1 MKTFNTLSQQECQK
15 VFPEIY
21 LSANDKWKSTNYLS
35 KKEDYATAT
44 FLMITCIEEYL
55 KSLIL
60 ALDGNGFKFRQ
71 IKGFD
76 GVFKNHSLRYP
87 IIYLFHFMAA
97 SFEFSET
104 FKLKKGVIRKAWY
117 TLNRL
122 IDTKTNF
129 KWYSNLDN
137 LRENSLYSNFTDQL
151 ILPNEINKIEFEKV
165 KENLTKVR
173 FAFCSI
179 IVVLN
184 PENDRFK
191 SEKVEFID
199 TVNKMVNDFGLYDSL
214 DEQLSLIRK
223 GKPNSNHLRTIT
235 QLFIND
241 FGK

>member
-1 MKTFNTLSQQECQK
+1 MKTFNTLSQKECLD

-21 LSANDKWKSTNYLS
+21 FSANDKWKSANYLS
-35 KKEDYATAT
+35 KKEDYSTAT
-44 FLMITCIEEYL
+44 FLMISCLEEYL

-60 ALDGNGFKFRQ
+60 ALDGNGYKFRQ

-87 IIYLFHFMAA
+87 IIYLFHFMVA

-104 FKLKKGVIRKAWY
+104 FKKKKGIIKKSWY

-122 IDTKTNF
+122 IDTQTNYR
-129 KWYSNLDN
+129 WYSNLDT

-151 ILPNEINKIEFEKV
+151 LLPNDISKVEFKKI

-184 PENDRFK
+184 PENNRFK
-191 SEKVEFID
+191 LEKIEFID

-214 DEQLSLIRK
+214 DEQLILIRK
-223 GKPNSNHLRTIT
+223 NGNNSNHLRTIT
-235 QLFIND
+235 QLFKKD
-241 FGK
+241 FR

>member
-1 MKTFNTLSQQECQK
+1 MKTFNTLPQK
-15 VFPEIY
+15 DCLDVFPKIY
-21 LSANDKWKSTNYLS
+21 FSANDKWKSANYLS
-35 KKEDYATAT
+35 KREDYATAT
-44 FLMITCIEEYL
+44 FLMISCIEEYL

-87 IIYLFHFMAA
+87 IIYLFHFMAS

-104 FKLKKGVIRKAWY
+104 FKKKKGIIRKAWY
-117 TLNRL
+117 TLNRI
-122 IDTKTNF
+122 IDTKTNYR
-129 KWYSNLDN
+129 WYSNLDT

-151 ILPNEINKIEFEKV
+151 ILPDGINKIEFEKI

-184 PENDRFK
+184 PENNRFGN
-191 SEKVEFID
+191 EKKEFLNI
-199 TVNKMVNDFGLYDSL
+199 VNTMVNDLGLYDSL

-223 GKPNSNHLRTIT
+223 NGNNSNHLRTIT
-235 QLFIND
+235 QIFKKD
-241 FGK
+241 FR

>member
-1 MKTFNTLSQQECQK
+1 MKTFNTLSQKECLE
-15 VFPEIY
+15 VFPKIY
-21 LSANDKWKSTNYLS
+21 LSANDKWKSANYLS

-44 FLMITCIEEYL
+44 FLMISCIEEYL

-104 FKLKKGVIRKAWY
+104 FKKKKGITKKAWY
-117 TLNRL
+117 ILNRL

-129 KWYSNLDN
+129 NWYSSLDN
-137 LRENSLYSNFTDQL
+137 LRENTLYSNFNDGL
-151 ILPNEINKIEFEKV
+151 SLPNDINKNDFERIRQ
-165 KENLTKVR
+165 NLIKVR
-173 FAFCSI
+173 YAFCSI

-184 PENDRFK
+184 PGNKRFGN
-191 SEKVEFID
+191 EKKEFLDI
-199 TVNKMVNDFGLYDSL
+199 VNTMVNDLGLYDSL
-214 DEQLSLIRK
+214 DEQIILIRK
-223 GKPNSNHLRTIT
+223 NGNNSNHLRTIT
-235 QLFIND
+235 QIFKKD
-241 FGK
+241 FR